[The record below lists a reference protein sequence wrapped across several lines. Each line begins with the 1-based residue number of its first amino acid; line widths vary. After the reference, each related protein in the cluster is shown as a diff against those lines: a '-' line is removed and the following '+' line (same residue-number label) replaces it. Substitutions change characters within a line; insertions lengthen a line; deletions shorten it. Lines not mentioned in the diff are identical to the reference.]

1 LKKRPVFKDA
11 LNSQIKEVF
20 KNMYSSNRFPPR
32 RGRIVAFEPRKPT
45 EGSQDDEI
53 LSIPSPDEPEE
64 SVEVSGMLSDETGP
78 VRNSPISSEK
88 PLLRLFNLD
97 IWLDDVILLVI
108 ILFLISESNFDTII
122 LPVLVFLFLAAF
134 SPGF

>member
-1 LKKRPVFKDA
+1 
-11 LNSQIKEVF
+11 
-20 KNMYSSNRFPPR
+20 MYSSNRYPPR
-32 RGRIVAFEPRKPT
+32 RGRIVAFEPRKPN
-45 EGSQDDEI
+45 EGNQDDET

-64 SVEVSGMLSDETGP
+64 PGEIDGMLPDETGP

-122 LPVLVFLFLAAF
+122 LPVLVFLFLAGF
-134 SPGF
+134 GPGF